1 MCEKRGQI
9 CVTDFALNFSARN
22 YTTSLLIAGRCFLF
36 VFNTAARHHSRGRV
50 SSSAVPGELH
60 PDARGPA
67 PSRDIESLIAATGG
81 TMSDEEVR
89 RASAARAPSSLVH
102 FKRVVGTPDPR
113 PPLLALTA
121 PSRPSP
127 LDPQAYEDD
136 YEDDFVEEDEYADDD
151 FEDDEPPTPPAPLAP
166 PRGVET
172 DLQRA
177 MREENERAARECGDG
192 RLPASRLL
200 PFPPSPSIARTRPL
214 TSVTHALETLS
225 PSAWSGSFP
234 SSIGRAPETPARRV
248 SLRPR
253 RRSRRRAD
261 DAARARRW
269 KMVVAAVGGM
279 THADAACGTD
289 ACFVAEPMTPARMFE
304 IGVGPHARR
313 SAASAQTG
321 GDDDARDFET
331 QTDVADQRAIATQC
345 PEDLAVSRHQ
355 LEAEAEAAANAAGA
369 ATRALPAALTRRRAA
384 AAALKWARATGH
396 LQHSKDRR
404 LAGFITRAGFVAD
417 VLLRERETAIV
428 EDVMR
433 FSPRRG
439 GGVKPGVTSGARAAS
454 RPPTRRFV
462 AAMTDGRVA
471 TSAAFAPGAR
481 GARKLAVAYA
491 PRDAKA
497 RGSAGMGLILV
508 WDLAGAEPEIVAAL
522 VAEGRRTR
530 VAWGPGQSHALIFCG
545 TEEGAVCA
553 WDLRESDEAHRA
565 AVGALADEDRVRD
578 GIRDEDEDED
588 ERAGNAAKATALRR
602 PSYST
607 EGVFADVTNLD
618 EENLGSIVS
627 LGVAADAAESSS
639 NDAEGG
645 ARGGRDARDFHLV
658 VLKSTVGAAREPI
671 SSRR

>member
-1 MCEKRGQI
+1 
-9 CVTDFALNFSARN
+9 
-22 YTTSLLIAGRCFLF
+22 
-36 VFNTAARHHSRGRV
+36 
-50 SSSAVPGELH
+50 
-60 PDARGPA
+60 
-67 PSRDIESLIAATGG
+67 
-81 TMSDEEVR
+81 
-89 RASAARAPSSLVH
+89 
-102 FKRVVGTPDPR
+102 
-113 PPLLALTA
+113 
-121 PSRPSP
+121 
-127 LDPQAYEDD
+127 
-136 YEDDFVEEDEYADDD
+136 
-151 FEDDEPPTPPAPLAP
+151 
-166 PRGVET
+166 
-172 DLQRA
+172 
-177 MREENERAARECGDG
+177 
-192 RLPASRLL
+192 
-200 PFPPSPSIARTRPL
+200 
-214 TSVTHALETLS
+214 
-225 PSAWSGSFP
+225 
-234 SSIGRAPETPARRV
+234 
-248 SLRPR
+248 
-253 RRSRRRAD
+253 
-261 DAARARRW
+261 
-269 KMVVAAVGGM
+269 M

-331 QTDVADQRAIATQC
+331 QTDVADRRAVAAQC

-355 LEAEAEAAANAAGA
+355 LEAEAAANAAGA

-396 LQHSKDRR
+396 LQHFKDRR

-433 FSPRRG
+433 FSPARG
-439 GGVKPGVTSGARAAS
+439 GGVKPGVTPGAPGSLSSAYAPLR
-454 RPPTRRFV
+454 V

-508 WDLAGAEPEIVAAL
+508 WSLAGAEPEIVAAL
-522 VAEGRRTR
+522 VAEGRPTR

-553 WDLRESDEAHRA
+553 WDLRESDEGHRA

-588 ERAGNAAKATALRR
+588 ECAGNAAKATALRR

-607 EGVFADVTNLD
+607 EGVFADVTKLD

-645 ARGGRDARDFHLV
+645 IGGGGDARDFHLV
-658 VLKSTVGAAREPI
+658 VVDCWGGARTYLVAEMNRREAEDIALTDAGLRFGSRVRLITAARDIPYGGGGGGAGGFARGTRARDAALSRSPGAATEFFVARDDGRVLRGARYGAPPPPRSFVPRDPLDAGAGVGGGGVSPVVSLHFNPTFPRAFLAAGEDGSVALHSTSSSAAVRRWDGVTPGRVVAVRWSPARPSAFFVLDDRCVLSAFDLLSPTPSEPTHVEAFGKREKITSLEFAETAPEGGRDAGGRQRQHLF
-671 SSRR
+671 SLAYDDGRVDVHELAPNFAATTPEEVETTRATVRA